1 MSGHAKT
8 EVLVSEIP
16 FLDYVHAKNLKY
28 WLIGQRILQ
37 PDGMDSTNYI
47 WDKVF
52 KNGPRYF
59 RDIPLNVLKAVFY
72 RVLLVPFLN
81 TIPKTNQKNSLGRF
95 ELSWACFTTPQPKV
109 NVSDATFLW

>member
-47 WDKVF
+47 WDKVS
-52 KNGPRYF
+52 
-59 RDIPLNVLKAVFY
+59 LKY
-72 RVLLVPFLN
+72 LGPFLN
-81 TIPKTNQKNSLGRF
+81 T
-95 ELSWACFTTPQPKV
+95 LSQI
-109 NVSDATFLW
+109 